1 MMDMPVT
8 GGDEQQMSEAASQ
21 APAMRMI
28 WKSAGL
34 HLVEADR
41 NGWLKVTPDLL
52 RAYFTRP
59 EVHPVAESCDG
70 EHALFEKLMAD
81 PFAEVQPAELER
93 IADDDA
99 ADNYRVVLA
108 FRDHLAASGT
118 LEAAYLK
125 LFTMDSPPMLP
136 PVFIDQLTHLIV
148 AGLLRKE
155 RDVMVVR
162 AGELFFR
169 EQKVTTA
176 DGQIMLADAEVVEMY
191 SETGGFGGLGNLLAE
206 AGTPMR
212 EVALDVLTAENAAGY
227 WEQADQFNHALD
239 FRYTEAGPDAL
250 ARMIEKWVRHFLGVE
265 TRVQA
270 MQSIRDQHWSWH
282 VGLDAEASRL
292 LNALYEGGGSSE
304 DVAPLAADRLAGLFR
319 MEFMNRSDVIE
330 AMRGKAVYLGL
341 AMDANRTIKMK
352 PQNLL
357 VNLPL
362 RKAS

>member
-1 MMDMPVT
+1 MRVDTMQEGA
-8 GGDEQQMSEAASQ
+8 GGTAGK
-21 APAMRMI
+21 PAMRVI

-34 HLVEADR
+34 HLTEPDR

-52 RAYFTRP
+52 RAYLTRP
-59 EVHPVAESCDG
+59 EVHPVEESCDA
-70 EHALFEKLMAD
+70 EHRLFERLMED
-81 PFAEVQPAELER
+81 PFAAVSDEDLAAM
-93 IADDDA
+93 ADRDT

-108 FRDHLAASGT
+108 FRDHLAAHGT
-118 LEAAYLK
+118 LEGAYLA
-125 LFTMDSPPMLP
+125 LFTMDKPPMLP
-136 PVFIDQLTHLIV
+136 PVFIDQMAHLIL

-155 RDVMVVR
+155 RDAMVVR

-191 SETGGFGGLGNLLAE
+191 STTGGFGGLGNLLAE

-212 EVALDVLTAENAAGY
+212 QVSLDVLTTDNGEGY
-227 WEQADQFNHALD
+227 WARADQFNHALD
-239 FRYTEAGPDAL
+239 FRYTEPGPDAL
-250 ARMIEKWVRHFLGVE
+250 ARVIEKWVRHFLGVD

-270 MQSIRDQHWSWH
+270 MQAISDQHWSWH

-292 LNALYEGGGSSE
+292 LNALYEGKSAAEG
-304 DVAPLAADRLAGLFR
+304 VAPLAADKLAGLFR
-319 MEFMNRSDVIE
+319 MEFLNRSDVIE

-341 AMDANRTIKMK
+341 AMNDENLIKMK

-362 RKAS
+362 RKAN